1 MGWFRSG
8 DSAGRGVFAGT
19 LAVLA
24 SLVILCT
31 AVSASAG
38 DALRASAYKVS
49 GTQNQTQVQIHFDRD
64 PAANWFLLSAPYR
77 LVIDLPKTEFI
88 FDPASLKSDGIV
100 SGVRYGEM
108 DQGRSR
114 IILTAKRP
122 FTLEK
127 LDIKPALQKGGFE
140 LALDLEE
147 ATHQAFAAA
156 LADQA
161 QTTGST
167 VATPEATAASAQA
180 DKFTVVIDPGHGGI
194 DGGAKSPAGTVEKE
208 ITLAFGLELKKKL
221 EDTGRYTVLLTRDS
235 DVFLPL
241 NDRVEFARQHDAKL
255 FISIHADTIRVKGLR
270 GATVYTVSDEA
281 SDAESAAL
289 ADRENL
295 ADAMGGIKIEE
306 ENQDVAD
313 ILVDLIRRETHG
325 FSVSFARTLLDQLA
339 QSVKLIN
346 NPHRHARFR
355 VLRAPDIPSVLVELG
370 YLSNAEDEEQ
380 LRSADWRAKTA
391 VSIVEA
397 VESFAASA
405 LRAGG

>member
-1 MGWFRSG
+1 M
-8 DSAGRGVFAGT
+8 
-19 LAVLA
+19 
-24 SLVILCT
+24 
-31 AVSASAG
+31 
-38 DALRASAYKVS
+38 
-49 GTQNQTQVQIHFDRD
+49 
-64 PAANWFLLSAPYR
+64 
-77 LVIDLPKTEFI
+77 
-88 FDPASLKSDGIV
+88 
-100 SGVRYGEM
+100 
-108 DQGRSR
+108 
-114 IILTAKRP
+114 
-122 FTLEK
+122 
-127 LDIKPALQKGGFE
+127 
-140 LALDLEE
+140 
-147 ATHQAFAAA
+147 
-156 LADQA
+156 
-161 QTTGST
+161 
-167 VATPEATAASAQA
+167 ATPEATAASAQA

-194 DGGAKSPAGTVEKE
+194 DGGAKSSAGTVEKE

-281 SDAESAAL
+281 SDAEFAAL